1 MPFRFLQTREFAA
14 VQPVELATTL
24 RPTTGG
30 PYRLTPLVRVEL
42 GALRAGDVIDVA
54 ACSVQVSTKLTHA
67 TMVGSHLILCDSS
80 RTSAAFSQNDFGRW
94 VEVTEEMTTNVTA
107 TDHHHPIRT
116 SGRYVVAEDWDNA
129 FLVFLVYAAWPTW
142 NGTSTLTVDRDF
154 GRLEG
159 YVARPITAQELA
171 EFIAGGPAPEPDE
184 PPAPEPPPP
193 APAPEPPAPAPEPP
207 PAPPPEP
214 ELWPLSLQIT
224 AAQAAALQEIAAQI
238 PATP

>member
-1 MPFRFLQTREFAA
+1 MPFRFLQHREFAA

-67 TMVGSHLILCDSS
+67 TMVGSHLILCDS
-80 RTSAAFSQNDFGRW
+80 TKVSAGFSQNEWGRW
-94 VEVTEEMTTNVTA
+94 VEVTEAMTTNVTA

-171 EFIAGGPAPEPDE
+171 EFIAGGPAPEPEE
-184 PPAPEPPPP
+184 PPAP
-193 APAPEPPAPAPEPP
+193 APEPEPPAPAPEPP

-214 ELWPLSLQIT
+214 DVELIPLWI
-224 AAQAAALQEIAAQI
+224 APDDAAALQRIAAQI
-238 PATP
+238 PTA